1 MLRFRLTILL
11 LPLLITTLQLSC
23 SHKTVSIETDVPSEV
38 TLVDFGAMTSKGT
51 ELGATPVTFDVE
63 KMENKAVRVVST
75 GKTPYYWIYA
85 DVSGES
91 ITAKFKMVD
100 LPQAEQIVVKESVEA
115 NKVQR
120 SLFKAYKLL
129 SRRKFDLA
137 EKISAQVIEMNKFIA
152 MPHIIRGLAL
162 LNMGKK
168 AEAQSEFVL
177 AKNLDPADPQID
189 KLIRKSK
196 N

>member
-1 MLRFRLTILL
+1 
-11 LPLLITTLQLSC
+11 
-23 SHKTVSIETDVPSEV
+23 
-38 TLVDFGAMTSKGT
+38 
-51 ELGATPVTFDVE
+51 
-63 KMENKAVRVVST
+63 
-75 GKTPYYWIYA
+75 
-85 DVSGES
+85 
-91 ITAKFKMVD
+91 MVD

-137 EKISAQVIEMNKFIA
+137 EKISAQVIEINKFIA